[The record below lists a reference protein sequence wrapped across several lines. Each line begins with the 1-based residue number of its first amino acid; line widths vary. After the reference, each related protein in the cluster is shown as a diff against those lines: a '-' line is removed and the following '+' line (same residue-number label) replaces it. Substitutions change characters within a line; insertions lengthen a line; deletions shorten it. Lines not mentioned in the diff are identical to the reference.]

1 MSVKQITVGQDSFL
15 DIVAN
20 LVGVLIIL
28 VVVVGAQATSAWQ
41 PNSKE
46 AKQSQSDQHAS
57 DLHQIDPTQA
67 IAALDT
73 KIEMAKNELEV
84 AHDRVRKM
92 EIDNRLLEEQIVQQ
106 ADVMV
111 DLASHRHHML
121 VQTQIVEQQLQQR
134 RDEIQQQQQQRLTQ
148 EQQAHL
154 EQQQRKR
161 LLESELLAIESETSA
176 VAAAAAP
183 PKSEV
188 IDHYPNPIAKTVF
201 SEEVHFQLRGGKL
214 SYVPLEELISRMK
227 SEWKVKSEKLKT
239 AHRTMETVGPIG
251 NFRLQYELDTE
262 TVSQMTQFG
271 EVQRQ
276 AVRFDGFTILPTSED
291 LGDLISD
298 AVGESSEFTQILGR
312 YPKGKTTVS
321 VWIYP
326 DSYAAYNELKDW
338 LYQRD
343 YKIAVWPLEEGA
355 RISGGPNGFRT
366 SAQ

>member
-41 PNSKE
+41 AD
-46 AKQSQSDQHAS
+46 AKKTDSSQIDQNKS
-57 DLHQIDPTQA
+57 NPSQIDPAQS
-67 IAALDT
+67 IAALDAEIQT
-73 KIEMAKNELEV
+73 AKTELEV

-92 EIDNRLLEEQIVQQ
+92 EIDNRLLEDQIVQQ

-111 DLASHRHHML
+111 DLASQRHHML
-121 VQTQIVEQQLQQR
+121 VQTQIVEQELEKR
-134 RDEIQQQQQQRLTQ
+134 REETRLQQQRLTQ
-148 EQQAHL
+148 EQQTRL
-154 EQQQRKR
+154 DLQQRERK
-161 LLESELLAIESETSA
+161 LESELLAIESEAAA

-262 TVSQMTQFG
+262 TVSQLTQFG
-271 EVQRQ
+271 EIQRQ
-276 AVRFDGFTILPTSED
+276 AVRFDGFTILPSSEN
-291 LGDLISD
+291 LGDPVSD
-298 AVGESSEFTQILGR
+298 ALRENSEFTQVLGR
-312 YPKGKTTVS
+312 YPQGKTTVS
-321 VWIYP
+321 IWIYP
-326 DSYAAYNELKDW
+326 DSYAAYNELKGW
-338 LYQRD
+338 LYQHD
-343 YKIAVWPLEEGA
+343 YKIAVWPLEAGA